1 MATDLKQDHKKMFK
15 YNSKWS
21 LNTEFKIGNKYT
33 KRIHKTTEIE
43 FITSNILSSEV
54 VILGI
59 ALTIAAI
66 IQFSA
71 AVLN

>member
-1 MATDLKQDHKKMFK
+1 M
-15 YNSKWS
+15 
-21 LNTEFKIGNKYT
+21 GNKYT

-43 FITSNILSSEV
+43 FITSNILSSEA